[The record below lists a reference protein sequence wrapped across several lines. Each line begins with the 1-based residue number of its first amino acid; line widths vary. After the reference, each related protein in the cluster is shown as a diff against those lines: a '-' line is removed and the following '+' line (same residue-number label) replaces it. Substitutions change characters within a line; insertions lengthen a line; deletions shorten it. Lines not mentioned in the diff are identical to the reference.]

1 MKKSIK
7 ISGDGFIS
15 KGEYDVVKIM
25 GDASSIGDVYA
36 REVKING
43 NTDIDEFVLT
53 GNCKFSFDIRCDII
67 NITGDIYVE
76 NNIYAKEININGL
89 VKVKGN
95 IECENITIK
104 GSIQCE
110 GTLKAQSASIY
121 PYSES
126 DCNEIKS
133 SKIEILKYK
142 RRNILNLCKEK
153 YGRFSCKLMKGD
165 DIKLE
170 NTDVEYIEYTKNLNI
185 SEDCKIEK
193 SLKII

>member
-43 NTDIDEFVLT
+43 DAEFRGNLDFGKLNIRGNTY
-53 GNCKFSFDIRCDII
+53 I
-67 NITGDIYVE
+67 NGDIKV
-76 NNIYAKEININGL
+76 YAKEININGL